1 MQKLILLV
9 ALILTLLSCSK
20 EEDQVV
26 NESCLGEINLE
37 SQQFPQVW
45 RLIKMT
51 GSMINSETTGEN
63 MSWQEYIRIN
73 ADGTFTKH
81 REQNNKTIEVSGTYS
96 FELIDPDQ
104 STELTLFYE
113 SESELIGNCYNQL
126 MEKYILPSKCKL
138 QGTWSYCDGP
148 GLEYERQP

>member
-1 MQKLILLV
+1 
-9 ALILTLLSCSK
+9 
-20 EEDQVV
+20 
-26 NESCLGEINLE
+26 
-37 SQQFPQVW
+37 
-45 RLIKMT
+45 MT